1 VQFLYTLLEHSVYL
15 TKREYIMEKDKEE
28 DIIEIFLLIT
38 DEDIEKAVNKTAY
51 IKSYKD
57 VKKLVENYE
66 GM

>member
-1 VQFLYTLLEHSVYL
+1 MD
-15 TKREYIMEKDKEE
+15 KEKDKEE

-38 DEDIEKAVNKTAY
+38 DEDIEKAENKVAY

-66 GM
+66 GMWLFLILFLL

>member
-1 VQFLYTLLEHSVYL
+1 
-15 TKREYIMEKDKEE
+15 MDNEKDKEE

-38 DEDIEKAVNKTAY
+38 DEDIEKAENKVAY

>member
-1 VQFLYTLLEHSVYL
+1 
-15 TKREYIMEKDKEE
+15 MDNEKDKEE

-38 DEDIEKAVNKTAY
+38 DEDIEKAVNRVAY

>member
-1 VQFLYTLLEHSVYL
+1 MD
-15 TKREYIMEKDKEE
+15 KEKDKEE

-38 DEDIEKAVNKTAY
+38 DEVIERAVNKTAY

-57 VKKLVENYE
+57 VKKLVNNYE

>member
-1 VQFLYTLLEHSVYL
+1 
-15 TKREYIMEKDKEE
+15 MDKEKSE

-38 DEDIEKAVNKTAY
+38 DEDIEKAANKIAY

-57 VKKLVENYE
+57 VKKLVDNYE